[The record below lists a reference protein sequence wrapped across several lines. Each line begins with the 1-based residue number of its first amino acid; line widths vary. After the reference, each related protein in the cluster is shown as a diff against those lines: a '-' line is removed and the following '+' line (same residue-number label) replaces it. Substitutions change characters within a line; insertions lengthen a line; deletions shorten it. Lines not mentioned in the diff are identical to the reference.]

1 MNNFRANW
9 LPYVLVKV
17 DDKQGGW
24 IPLNR
29 HYKPLGFDSRVHVDY
44 STVPSTGRI
53 KAIRSSTAKALS
65 WSGAGA
71 VDDGSMIF
79 LYNDSCTPDTSAS
92 NWRRYEEKLSLLAS
106 LKTYS

>member
-17 DDKQGGW
+17 DDNQGGW

-29 HYKPLGFDSRVHVDY
+29 HYKPLGHGSRAHVDY
-44 STVPSTGRI
+44 STVPVTSRI
-53 KAIRSSTAKALS
+53 KVIRSSTAKALS

-71 VDDGSMIF
+71 VGDGGMIF
-79 LYNDSCTPDTSAS
+79 LYNDSCTPDASAS

-106 LKTYS
+106 LKTYY